1 MELFERYRTPFLNYL
16 EEQAP
21 NSPPEALYAPSNY
34 IMQLGGKRLRP
45 LLTLMVA
52 EAFSGSITEALPAAL
67 AVEVFHNFSL
77 VHDDIMDAAPLR
89 RGQPTVHQK
98 WDVNTGILSGD
109 VMLVLAYRQLERYPA
124 PVFKQLVVEF
134 STMAQQVCEGQQWDM
149 QFPNQ
154 QQVRLEEYLRM
165 ITYKTAVL
173 VGCALKMGALVGGA
187 SEEAAAQC
195 YAFGKNLGIAF
206 QLQDDYLDAFGDP
219 ERFGKQVGGDILENK
234 KTYLYLHACTH
245 ASKTHQ
251 KELASWFSTTTSSP
265 EKISSVCAIFEASGA
280 TTAIKAEIDR
290 YTAMATLAL
299 DALSL
304 EEERKTPLKQM
315 AAFLLQRD
323 H

>member
-1 MELFERYRTPFLNYL
+1 
-16 EEQAP
+16 
-21 NSPPEALYAPSNY
+21 
-34 IMQLGGKRLRP
+34 
-45 LLTLMVA
+45 
-52 EAFSGSITEALPAAL
+52 
-67 AVEVFHNFSL
+67 
-77 VHDDIMDAAPLR
+77 
-89 RGQPTVHQK
+89 
-98 WDVNTGILSGD
+98 
-109 VMLVLAYRQLERYPA
+109 
-124 PVFKQLVVEF
+124 
-134 STMAQQVCEGQQWDM
+134 MAQQVCEGQQWDM

-234 KTYLYLHACTH
+234 KPIYTFMPLPMLLK
-245 ASKTHQ
+245 SIKRIGV
-251 KELASWFSTTTSSP
+251 LVFTTTSSP

-280 TTAIKAEIDR
+280 TTAIKTEIDR

>member
-1 MELFERYRTPFLNYL
+1 MELFERYHTPFLNYL
-16 EEQAP
+16 KEQAP
-21 NSPPEALYAPSNY
+21 NTPPEALYAPTNY

-45 LLTLMVA
+45 LLTLMAA
-52 EAFSGSITEALPAAL
+52 EAFSSSITNALPAAL
-67 AVEVFHNFSL
+67 AVEMFHNFSL

-98 WDVNTGILSGD
+98 WDVNTAILSGD
-109 VMLVLAYRQLERYPA
+109 VMLVLAYRQLECYP
-124 PVFKQLVVEF
+124 PPIFKQLVVEF

-154 QQVRLEEYLRM
+154 KEVRLEEYLQM

-234 KTYLYLHACTH
+234 KTYLYLHACAH
-245 ASKTHQ
+245 ASKAHQ
-251 KELASWFSTTTSSP
+251 KELASWFSNTTSSP

-280 TTAIKAEIDR
+280 TTAIKEEIDR
-290 YTAMATLAL
+290 YTAMATSAL

-304 EEERKTPLKQM
+304 EEEGKTPLKQM
-315 AAFLLQRD
+315 AAFLMQRD

>member
-1 MELFERYRTPFLNYL
+1 
-16 EEQAP
+16 
-21 NSPPEALYAPSNY
+21 
-34 IMQLGGKRLRP
+34 
-45 LLTLMVA
+45 
-52 EAFSGSITEALPAAL
+52 
-67 AVEVFHNFSL
+67 
-77 VHDDIMDAAPLR
+77 
-89 RGQPTVHQK
+89 
-98 WDVNTGILSGD
+98 
-109 VMLVLAYRQLERYPA
+109 
-124 PVFKQLVVEF
+124 
-134 STMAQQVCEGQQWDM
+134 MAQQVCEGQQWDM

-154 QQVRLEEYLRM
+154 QQVRLEEYLQM

-234 KTYLYLHACTH
+234 KTYLYLHAFTH
-245 ASKTHQ
+245 ASKIHQ